1 MDNPFIALNDKEQT
15 DERYLDR
22 VEFFLSLKEDL
33 TKEAASAR
41 TVARDKT
48 KDLLESKQVKG
59 VKLRAR
65 LKGKVQQPANIEKNY
80 SQSAAAV
87 AKRRKGAE
95 STEIKKPTAIAK
107 APTDKTPNVAS
118 SNKDR
123 MARLLKAK
131 A

>member
-33 TKEAASAR
+33 TKEASAR
-41 TVARDKT
+41 QVARDKT
-48 KDLLESKQVKG
+48 NALLESKQVKG
-59 VKLRAR
+59 VRLKAR
-65 LKGKVQQPANIEKNY
+65 LKGKVQRPANIEKNY
-80 SQSAAAV
+80 SESAAAV

-107 APTDKTPNVAS
+107 APTKTTPDVAS